1 MNTNETLTPTTTSNE
16 TPIDTR
22 KDNRPVFVPAADV
35 YESPKGVVIRCD
47 MPGVA
52 EEDLEVTL
60 ENKVL
65 TITGTQM
72 GQGRK
77 DFEVLA
83 SEYETGVYQRS
94 FALGRDLDDSAVKAR
109 LRDGVLEIE
118 LPKAKEAQ
126 PRRIAVEA

>member
-1 MNTNETLTPTTTSNE
+1 MNTQDTLTPTTASASPRN
-16 TPIDTR
+16 
-22 KDNRPVFVPAADV
+22 DNRPVFTPAADI
-35 YESPKGVVIRCD
+35 YESPVGVTIRCD

-52 EEDLEVTL
+52 ESDLEITL

-65 TITGTQM
+65 TVSGSQM
-72 GQGRK
+72 GQGREGC
-77 DFEVLA
+77 EVLA
-83 SEYETGVYQRS
+83 SEYETGIYQRS
-94 FALGRDLDDSAVKAR
+94 FALSRDLDDSAVKAR

>member
-1 MNTNETLTPTTTSNE
+1 MNTQETLTPTTGSAE
-16 TPIDTR
+16 PR
-22 KDNRPVFVPAADV
+22 RDNRPVFTPAADI
-35 YESPKGVVIRCD
+35 YESPVGVVIRCD

-52 EEDLEVTL
+52 DSDLEITL

-65 TITGTQM
+65 TITGSQM
-72 GQGRK
+72 GQGH
-77 DFEVLA
+77 EGCETLA

-94 FALGRDLDDSAVKAR
+94 FALGRDIDDSAVKAR

-118 LPKAKEAQ
+118 LPKAKEAR